1 MTILVKGPYSRKDY
15 INNIQN
21 IENQQDD
28 INTCIERIKNTTIMI
43 TVVVALLYCIGTAI
57 FAWINRNEITDT
69 TQLTVIAGLASI
81 FIIALIPYFIA
92 VRPYNKQKDSL
103 YEEAKQL
110 EKHYRDNMVEVP
122 LSEYIDHISVKGDK
136 VTFPPLD
143 EIDERYLYD
152 EWSGNVCD
160 GDHGTRQIMRIYE
173 DFYEKDRL
181 YTKYSYMWMSIT
193 REECLMLK
201 AKGRRG

>member
-21 IENQQDD
+21 IKNQQDD

-43 TVVVALLYCIGTAI
+43 SVVVALLYCIGTAI

-69 TQLTVIAGLASI
+69 TQRTMIVGLASI
-81 FIIALIPYFIA
+81 FIIALILYFIA
-92 VRPYNKQKDSL
+92 VRPYNKQIDSL

-143 EIDERYLYD
+143 EIDERYIYD
-152 EWSGNVCD
+152 RCSYHLDDDEND
-160 GDHGTRQIMRIYE
+160 ERQIFRLCP
-173 DFYEKDRL
+173 DFYEYDYLR
-181 YTKYSYMWMSIT
+181 TRGCGRIHIT
-193 REECLMLK
+193 REECRMLQT
-201 AKGRRG
+201 KGGRG

>member
-57 FAWINRNEITDT
+57 FAWINRNEITNT
-69 TQLTVIAGLASI
+69 TQLTMIVGLASI

-92 VRPYNKQKDSL
+92 VRPYNKQIDSL

-143 EIDERYLYD
+143 EIDERYIYD
-152 EWSGNVCD
+152 RCSYHLDDDKNDE
-160 GDHGTRQIMRIYE
+160 RQIFRLCP
-173 DFYEKDRL
+173 DFYEYDYLR
-181 YTKYSYMWMSIT
+181 TRGCGRIPIT
-193 REECLMLK
+193 REECRMLQT
-201 AKGRRG
+201 KGGRG

>member
-21 IENQQDD
+21 IKNQQDD
-28 INTCIERIKNTTIMI
+28 INTRIERINGNAIMI
-43 TVVVALLYCIGTAI
+43 TLIVALLYCIGVVI
-57 FAWINRNEITDT
+57 YAWLNRNKITNT
-69 TQLTVIAGLASI
+69 MQMVLIAGFALI
-81 FIIALIPYFIA
+81 FIIAIILYYIM

-122 LSEYIDHISVKGDK
+122 LSEYIDHIKVQGDK

-143 EIDERYLYD
+143 KIDERYIYD
-152 EWSGNVCD
+152 RCSYHLDDDKNDE
-160 GDHGTRQIMRIYE
+160 RQIFRLCP
-173 DFYEKDRL
+173 DFYEYDYLR
-181 YTKYSYMWMSIT
+181 TRGCGRIPIT

-201 AKGRRG
+201 AKGGRG